1 MTISKKTLATY
12 NNLMACNGREYLC
25 IGEEWDKFKV
35 TDADRELAPKTMADM
50 LHEVEHLIWC
60 TEQDINEYYWDDDEE
75 SKRGRKECRQTIRRC
90 KAFIKAHEGER
101 E

>member
-25 IGEEWDKFKV
+25 IGEEWDKYKR
-35 TDADRELAPKTMADM
+35 TDADKENAPKTMADM
-50 LHEVEHLIWC
+50 LREVKYLEWC
-60 TEQDINEYYWDDDEE
+60 MNADIEEYYWDDDEE
-75 SKRGRKECRQTIRRC
+75 SKQGRKLCRQTIRRC
-90 KAFIKAHEGER
+90 KAFVKAHEGEQ